1 MTSPGVSRV
10 VAVLCAAL
18 GGALLLA
25 APARAGS
32 IQEVYDCAA
41 RNLPPSA
48 HARVQLTS
56 RIGNGEPHTVQVE
69 YWSRTAPEGTR
80 NVMVAR
86 RGAPDGEIA
95 GYLVSDGD
103 AIGEGWAYTRAHKKP
118 ERISTAGIEV
128 RMFGSNVSLED
139 FARVGRV
146 LFPGQVRRLDDAE
159 IGGRKAFVVETR
171 PSADGGSAYA
181 RIVTSIDKEWCM
193 VLRRESYDAQ
203 FEKGERPRKIYSV
216 EPADVKLDSGFAN
229 AHRARLDDAKD
240 GSTTQMEVLEL
251 ELPAKVDDATFTPD
265 ALARAA
271 R

>member
-10 VAVLCAAL
+10 VAVSWAAL
-18 GGALLLA
+18 GALLFA
-25 APARAGS
+25 FAARAGS

-48 HARVQLTS
+48 HAHVQLTAHVGS
-56 RIGNGEPHTVQVE
+56 GEPHTLQVE

-80 NVMVAR
+80 EVVIAR
-86 RGAPDGEIA
+86 RGAPASEIA
-95 GYLVSDGD
+95 AYLVSDGD
-103 AIGEGWAYTRAHKKP
+103 AIGEAWAYTPAHKKAQ
-118 ERISTAGIEV
+118 RIRTAGVEV

-139 FARVGRV
+139 FARVARV

-171 PSADGGSAYA
+171 PAPDGGSAYS

-203 FEKGERPRKIYSV
+203 FEKGEKPRKIYSV
-216 EPADVKLDSGFAN
+216 EPPDVKIDAGFAN
-229 AHRARLDDAKD
+229 AHRARQDDAKD
-240 GSTTQMEVLEL
+240 GSSTQMEVLEL
-251 ELPAKVDDATFTPD
+251 ELPAKLDDAMFTPD
-265 ALARAA
+265 ALSRAA